1 MRHPPLDAAALRRC
15 LAPFPEQAR
24 TLPAAAYT
32 SPEVFAWEQE
42 HFFEGSWVCVGRVA
56 DLGQPGDQRAVRI
69 GVEGVLLVR
78 DQAGALRAFANTCRH
93 RGHELL
99 PCGGPAVNRRAVQCP
114 YHRWTYGLDGGFRGG
129 PGMASQSGFDP
140 SDPEHGLVLL
150 RMDEWAGW
158 AFVNCSGD
166 APSMERHLGGSS
178 PPAGC
183 EGSRGHRQRPSRP
196 RLQP

>member
-1 MRHPPLDAAALRRC
+1 M
-15 LAPFPEQAR
+15 
-24 TLPAAAYT
+24 
-32 SPEVFAWEQE
+32 FAWEQE

-69 GVEGVLLVR
+69 GAEGVLLVR

-140 SDPEHGLVLL
+140 SDPEHGLVPL

-166 APSMERHLGGSS
+166 APSMERHLGNLVDL
-178 PPAGC
+178 AGAL
-183 EGSRGHRQRPSRP
+183 RG
-196 RLQP
+196 